1 MMLRFAVLGTL
12 GAAAVGY
19 AFDGVL
25 LALFEGGLFAIVG
38 FGVLAIAPQQRP
50 ISPSIIPPPDLGDS
64 PEAAR
69 RRLTARIMLI
79 SLRLPLVLGG
89 VLLAVALPAGP
100 AVYVVVALTAAY
112 VVRLGY
118 VIALTAVR
126 GDRFDRL
133 RQSRYERTVAR
144 LEADRQVYEATVD
157 PEREAAKRQRSL
169 HLALY
174 FGVAAV
180 VVLVLLIVFV
190 AVIAVAT

>member
-1 MMLRFAVLGTL
+1 MLLRFAVLGTL

-38 FGVLAIAPQQRP
+38 FGVLAIAPQHRP
-50 ISPSIIPPPDLGDS
+50 LSPSIIPPPDLGDS

-69 RRLTARIMLI
+69 RRVTVRIMLL
-79 SLRLPLVLGG
+79 SLRLPLVLVGIL
-89 VLLAVALPAGP
+89 VAVALPAGP
-100 AVYVVVALTAAY
+100 AVYVVIALTAAY

-126 GDRFDRL
+126 GERFDRQ
-133 RQSRYERTVAR
+133 RQRRYERTVAR
-144 LEADRQVYEATVD
+144 LEADQRVYEAKVD
-157 PEREAAKRQRSL
+157 PEREAAKAQRSL
-169 HLALY
+169 RLALF
-174 FGVAAV
+174 FGVAAAV
-180 VVLVLLIVFV
+180 LLVLLIVFV